1 MTDEERDDPGD
12 PVLIDRIRGAIRSR
26 GRITFAEFMR
36 MALYEPGLGYYMTA
50 PDRFHGYDGAGHSAR
65 SGREGDYFTAPE
77 LHPLFGQMVGRQVI
91 EMVEWLQ
98 RAAPIEVMGRG
109 SAPPDNP
116 HRHTHLS
123 QGDAASTV
131 QPITIIEMGAGRG
144 LMAEDILTVCA
155 LRRPAR
161 LRYMV
166 VESNPSLAAEQR
178 IRLVRFA
185 EAGIPVEW
193 RRTIEEAASAVAS
206 SATSS
211 TMTSAMT
218 SDGLTA
224 IIVSNELVDA
234 FPVHRVVM
242 QGGRLLERYVTV
254 EGDRL
259 VERLDEPSTPA
270 LEQYFERFSI
280 RLPDGFQTEV
290 NLEAIDWVAK
300 MSRLLGTGFVLTID
314 YGHSAEERYAP
325 ARREGTLA
333 CYAGHRRL
341 ERPYVRVG
349 RQDLTAHVDF
359 SALVRAGRE
368 SGLELTG
375 FTDQTS
381 FLLGLGAAEAMET
394 RLAACDAIQREVELA
409 AMKMLLAPDSMGGM
423 GRAFKVLIQQKG
435 VVSPRLSGLTFRP
448 FVLPKTFA

>member
-1 MTDEERDDPGD
+1 MTDEERDDAGRPEL
-12 PVLIDRIRGAIRSR
+12 VDRIQCVIRSR

-36 MALYEPGLGYYMTA
+36 MALYEPGLGYYMTV
-50 PDRFHGYDGAGHSAR
+50 PERAGQSAR

-91 EMVEWLQ
+91 EMAAWLQ
-98 RAAPIEVMGRG
+98 QSSPSEEIAV
-109 SAPPDNP
+109 
-116 HRHTHLS
+116 
-123 QGDAASTV
+123 
-131 QPITIIEMGAGRG
+131 IEMGAGRG

-155 LRRPAR
+155 QHQPVR
-161 LRYMV
+161 LRYVV

-178 IRLVRFA
+178 TRLARFA
-185 EAGIPVEW
+185 EEGIPVQW
-193 RRTIEEAASAVAS
+193 CRTLEGT
-206 SATSS
+206 ATPFANPSNS
-211 TMTSAMT
+211 
-218 SDGLTA
+218 LTA

-259 VERLDEPSTPA
+259 VEQLDRPSTPA
-270 LEQYFERFSI
+270 LKQYFDRLAV
-280 RLPDGFQTEV
+280 RLPEGFQTEV
-290 NLEAIDWVAK
+290 NLEALDWLAK

-341 ERPYVRVG
+341 EQPYVRVG

-368 SGLELTG
+368 AGLELTG

-381 FLLGLGAAEAMET
+381 FLLGLGAAEAMEA
-394 RLAACDAIQREVELA
+394 RLAACDTIQREVELA
-409 AMKMLLAPDSMGGM
+409 ALKMLLASDGM

-435 VVSPRLSGLTFRP
+435 VPTASLSGLTFRP